1 MIVSA
6 HYTHSILIRKPSLRW
21 IMHNTLRIDPNDD
34 LNPSNKMS
42 SCIRSMPDMDTVL
55 TLKLVPCM

>member
-1 MIVSA
+1 MIVLS

-21 IMHNTLRIDPNDD
+21 VMHNTLRIDPNDD

-42 SCIRSMPDMDTVL
+42 SCIRSMPDMDKLL
-55 TLKLVPCM
+55 TLKYIL